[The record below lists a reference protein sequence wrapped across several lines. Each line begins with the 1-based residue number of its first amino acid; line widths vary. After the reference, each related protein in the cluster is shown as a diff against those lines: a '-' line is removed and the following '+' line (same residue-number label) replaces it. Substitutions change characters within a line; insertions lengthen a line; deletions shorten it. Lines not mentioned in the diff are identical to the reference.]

1 MINVNDF
8 TDLIKQIVRNEL
20 GDRSQYKI
28 ATITDVSGRTR
39 VRFAGESQSTQ
50 KRYSYLSSYTPV
62 VGDRVL
68 MARVKGSY
76 VILGKLM

>member
-20 GDRSQYKI
+20 GDRNQYKI
-28 ATITDVSGRTR
+28 ATITNTAGKPR

-50 KRYSYLSSYTPV
+50 KRYAYLSSYTPV
-62 VGDRVL
+62 NGDRVL

-76 VILGKLM
+76 VILGRLE